1 LKELHERYKD
11 QGLVLIGVHTERG
24 GENMADFVKN
34 EKIPYPVAL
43 DTEGKT
49 IEAFAVDSYP
59 DYYVIDKSGR
69 VRIADLANAE
79 LDRVIENLLKEQL
92 DEPEPVTGVPGDNI
106 RRERTG
112 EYGPAKERLEGRVA
126 PTLRVSDWMNIFG
139 EQLSIADL
147 EGKVVVLNFWATW

>member
-1 LKELHERYKD
+1 
-11 QGLVLIGVHTERG
+11 
-24 GENMADFVKN
+24 MADFVKK
-34 EKIPYPVAL
+34 EKIPYPVAI

-49 IEAFAVDSYP
+49 HEAFAVDSHP

-69 VRIADLANAE
+69 VRIADLVNAE
-79 LDRVIENLLKEQL
+79 LDRVIETLLKEQL
-92 DEPEPVTGVPGDNI
+92 EETGQVEQPEGTEPGDRVSADDI

-112 EYGPAKERLEGRVA
+112 EYGPFKERLEGRVA
-126 PTLRVSDWMNIFG
+126 PVLRVTDWMNISG